1 MKDEGSDLAREAIF
15 EVIENQIRDGSPPQV
30 AETLRRLEEGGHS
43 REEAMKLI
51 GCAVSD
57 ELFEIMKYGK
67 PFDEE
72 RYVNNLG
79 SSRNRVGEFWA
90 F

>member
-1 MKDEGSDLAREAIF
+1 
-15 EVIENQIRDGSPPQV
+15 
-30 AETLRRLEEGGHS
+30 
-43 REEAMKLI
+43 MKLI

-72 RYVNNLG
+72 RYVNNLK
-79 SSRNRVGEFWA
+79 NLPQLPWDE
-90 F
+90 